1 MNGAGLGGRL
11 VANRRNTASA
21 TQLGNREQRRYDL
34 NVSFGGAG
42 VNNEQIFTLYADNT
56 GYP

>member
-21 TQLGNREQRRYDL
+21 TQLGNREQRSYDL

-42 VNNEQIFTLYADNT
+42 
-56 GYP
+56 GK

>member
-11 VANRRNTASA
+11 VANRRNTSSAS
-21 TQLGNREQRRYDL
+21 QLGSREQRRYDL
-34 NVSFGGAG
+34 NVAFSGAG
-42 VNNEQIFTLYADNT
+42 VSNEQIFTLYANNT